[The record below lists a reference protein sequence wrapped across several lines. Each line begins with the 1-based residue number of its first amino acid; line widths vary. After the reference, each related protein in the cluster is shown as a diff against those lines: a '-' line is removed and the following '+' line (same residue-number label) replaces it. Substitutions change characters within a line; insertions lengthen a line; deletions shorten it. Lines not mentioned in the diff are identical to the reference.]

1 MRKGLYLGLL
11 AALGGV
17 AGPAM
22 AAPVPA
28 MAEEGFN
35 YSYLELGYV
44 KSELDDYN
52 VNGDGFALRGSYE
65 FTKNVHAFAGYSDL
79 GYDFGVDATT
89 MELGAGYAWPVSS
102 NMDLIGSASYLHAEV
117 SAPGVGSADDSG
129 LGLGVGVRGRVYNVV
144 ELTGGLQYVDFD
156 KSGNDT
162 TFTAGGRYYFTNRF
176 AAGVDADFDDNGT
189 TWMLGGRFSFG
200 P

>member
-1 MRKGLYLGLL
+1 MRKGLYFGLL
-11 AALGGV
+11 AALSV
-17 AGPAM
+17 AG
-22 AAPVPA
+22 PA

-35 YSYLELGYV
+35 YSYVDLGYV

-52 VNGDGFALRGSYE
+52 VEGDGFGLRGSYE
-65 FTKNVHAFAGYSDL
+65 FTKNVHAFAGYTDQE
-79 GYDFGVDATT
+79 YDFGVNATT
-89 MELGAGYAWPVSS
+89 MELGAGYAWPVNS
-102 NMDLIGSASYLHAEV
+102 NMDLIGSASYVHAEV
-117 SAPGVGSADDSG
+117 KAPGFGSADDSG
-129 LGLGVGVRGRVYNVV
+129 LGLGVGVRGRVVNAL

-176 AAGVDADFDDNGT
+176 AAGLDMAFDDAGT

-200 P
+200 Q